1 MVKKGGLAHQAAQKV
16 VGAYNG
22 LGDKAKT
29 GVEIGGYVLAAGVAA
44 GGTFG
49 VARGAYSAWERWG
62 APKVLP
68 TPSAD
73 PLAYPPS
80 ADPLAYAPTGTDY
93 YGTTAIF
100 ATPTPTW

>member
-1 MVKKGGLAHQAAQKV
+1 V
-16 VGAYNG
+16 
-22 LGDKAKT
+22 GDKAKT
-29 GVEIGGYVLAAGVAA
+29 GVQAGGYVLAAGVAA
-44 GGTFG
+44 GVTFG
-49 VARGAYSAWERWG
+49 VARGAYSAWDHWG

-68 TPSAD
+68 TPSADPLAYPASADPLAYPPSAD

-80 ADPLAYAPTGTDY
+80 ADPLAYAPTGTEF